1 MAKSQPP
8 PSADADADAD
18 ADAAEAADT
27 QTQTRGADR
36 ALELKVEKLAREQ
49 ARVGQIV
56 RGAKP

>member
-8 PSADADADAD
+8 PSAD